1 MEINVTENI
10 TNVTISV
17 SEDGENVS
25 LTVTPIISSVSFTVS
40 EVGIKGDKGD
50 SMDVDGGIIF

>member
-17 SEDGENVS
+17 SENGDNVT
-25 LTVTPIISSVSFTVS
+25 LNVAETPQVVSFTIS
-40 EVGIKGDKGD
+40 EVGLKGDKGD